1 MLPCFKGLPMWWFT
15 KRKHQR
21 QEIWDEDIQWPIG
34 DLEAAHRI
42 REICRSV
49 ADSSGRVGDSAGRRD
64 NKNNSETERYERATR
79 AAMEIAVKIS
89 DDLLRDASVRQIV
102 DLCVT
107 ADNLK
112 TARILFRAIQTV
124 SIREEVLSDHPVLR
138 R

>member
-15 KRKHQR
+15 KRKRQR
-21 QEIWDEDIQWPIG
+21 QEIWDENIQWPIG
-34 DLEAAHRI
+34 DIEAAHRI
-42 REICRSV
+42 REICRSA
-49 ADSSGRVGDSAGRRD
+49 ADSSERGGSGRRD
-64 NKNNSETERYERATR
+64 HANAPETERYERATK

-112 TARILFRAIQTV
+112 TARILLRAIQAA

-138 R
+138 P